1 MKLIPFNVEKAKAG
15 RKVVT
20 RDGSEFVFG
29 GYNPNAEEYHQV
41 VGWIG
46 TCVIVCSKDGKQ
58 FRNKASSLDLFLVAE
73 TKTMWIA
80 ICREENCDETRN
92 TSHLCSTE
100 EDLVERGYT
109 ETFWIFKQIEIEE

>member
-1 MKLIPFNVEKAKAG
+1 MKLIPFDVEKAKAG

-20 RDGSEFVFG
+20 RDLRPFVFG
-29 GYNPNAEEYHQV
+29 AYNPNAKEYRQV
-41 VGWIG
+41 IGWVESFDIA
-46 TCVIVCSKDGKQ
+46 CSKDGKQ
-58 FRNKASSLDLFLVAE
+58 FRDVESSLDIFLVAE
-73 TKTMWIA
+73 TKTMWMA